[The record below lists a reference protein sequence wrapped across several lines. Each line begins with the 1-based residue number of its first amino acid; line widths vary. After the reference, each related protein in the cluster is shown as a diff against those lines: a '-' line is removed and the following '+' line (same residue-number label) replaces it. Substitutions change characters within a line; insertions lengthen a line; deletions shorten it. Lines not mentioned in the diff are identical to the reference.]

1 MPALI
6 DEIVRR
12 KVVQQWLSGEA
23 RDSIASDNNI
33 GEGTVGI
40 IVDDYKIGLDNWI
53 FLHLEN

>member
-6 DEIVRR
+6 DEIVRT
-12 KVVQQWLSGEA
+12 KVVQQWLSG
-23 RDSIASDNNI
+23 DSIASDNNI